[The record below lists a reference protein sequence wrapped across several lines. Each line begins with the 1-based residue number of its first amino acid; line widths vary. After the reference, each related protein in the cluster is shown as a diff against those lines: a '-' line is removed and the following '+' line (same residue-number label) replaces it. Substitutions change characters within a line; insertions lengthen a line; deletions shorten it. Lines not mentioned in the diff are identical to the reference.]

1 RPLRVPERGPR
12 PPARAAD
19 RDAGTGRGP
28 RRALA
33 RPGRARRDRG
43 DPRRLR
49 APLQPRPD
57 PRRRHARRHGLR
69 HQAARPRGPGRHGP
83 ARGRLRLRVGRPR
96 ARGAVPV
103 RPRLRLLLAGG
114 PAAAVVVPG
123 GLRRAGRVRARDAA
137 SGRAPRGPLRR
148 PLPSAHD
155 GPPGARRGP
164 AAGARRAEGQDRGRV
179 RAGAPRP
186 RLPLAGRRVP
196 RAPGPRRLRGAA
208 LGRRCRP
215 RRVAGSPGPRRR
227 AVRRP
232 GPRFDARDR
241 HRRGRPRR
249 PGGAGRRPG
258 RSPRVHAR
266 GGPLLMDVEL
276 RPLSEDDLE
285 QVIHVRATSY
295 GPVADRQRTLQS
307 LGWRMPYSLGAF
319 VGGRLRSMSFMFP
332 LAAWVGGR
340 KTTVAGLS
348 GVATAPEARRQGL
361 VARSLRRWFALL
373 HDQGIGWSAEHPF
386 DPTFYARLGYQTV
399 PNGHTLE
406 LPPARLRASTRAGPG
421 RSEGIVA
428 EPVGAEAVADMA
440 RVHAAFASRF
450 SFA

>member
-1 RPLRVPERGPR
+1 
-12 PPARAAD
+12 
-19 RDAGTGRGP
+19 
-28 RRALA
+28 
-33 RPGRARRDRG
+33 
-43 DPRRLR
+43 
-49 APLQPRPD
+49 
-57 PRRRHARRHGLR
+57 
-69 HQAARPRGPGRHGP
+69 
-83 ARGRLRLRVGRPR
+83 
-96 ARGAVPV
+96 
-103 RPRLRLLLAGG
+103 
-114 PAAAVVVPG
+114 
-123 GLRRAGRVRARDAA
+123 
-137 SGRAPRGPLRR
+137 
-148 PLPSAHD
+148 
-155 GPPGARRGP
+155 
-164 AAGARRAEGQDRGRV
+164 
-179 RAGAPRP
+179 
-186 RLPLAGRRVP
+186 
-196 RAPGPRRLRGAA
+196 
-208 LGRRCRP
+208 
-215 RRVAGSPGPRRR
+215 
-227 AVRRP
+227 
-232 GPRFDARDR
+232 
-241 HRRGRPRR
+241 
-249 PGGAGRRPG
+249 
-258 RSPRVHAR
+258 
-266 GGPLLMDVEL
+266 MDVEL
-276 RPLSEDDLE
+276 RPLGEDDLE

-406 LPPARLRASTRAGPG
+406 LPLARLRASTRAGPG

-450 SFA
+450 SFALARDDGLKDHWAWTLRRPWEPLAQFAYAAEDAYAVFTVKEPEKEDGDTVLHVRDLAWSSPAGRRRVFALLAGYEGQVGAVRLHLPAGDPVALDWSAWHTVESPELQVRVVDVKVALEGLTWPEEARLTLRVADPDCDWNDGTFALELGPGGAGVARADAAEPDAALDVGALAALLTGASPPASLLTDGRAEGSLPALRALAGALREHPVFKSHNDHF